1 MFERSKKVSKVMV
14 HLKKMLFQFDL
25 LSTPWIEDSSPLTET
40 LQTMVSMMNL
50 KKEMAGP
57 TADVQR
63 NLSLDER
70 LEKVKKPLND
80 KVK

>member
-1 MFERSKKVSKVMV
+1 
-14 HLKKMLFQFDL
+14 MLFQFDL

-40 LQTMVSMMNL
+40 LQTMVSMMNM